1 MRFLP
6 IFFQIQNL
14 GRGYTREKL
23 RLETKVSLCSHFCG
37 YLHEKINILK
47 RTKLS
52 PRELNDVDDMNVKK
66 NAAHFKEYFKI
77 YYKNIK
83 KMKKK

>member
-1 MRFLP
+1 MRIYWGKIEARKESIFL
-6 IFFQIQNL
+6 
-14 GRGYTREKL
+14 YTFL
-23 RLETKVSLCSHFCG
+23 RISLR
-37 YLHEKINILK
+37 KINISK
-47 RTKLS
+47 ETKLS

-77 YYKNIK
+77 YYKNVK